1 MEEEEVSIVHLVWRG
16 RRRRWRG
23 RRSVLY
29 TWCRRKEEEEEEEE
43 EEVNIAHL
51 VWGGKRG
58 RGRRSVLYTW
68 CREEGGGGGGGG
80 GGQYCTLVVERKEEE
95 EVNTVHL
102 VLAENMEES
111 AVESRLSR
119 PLGWPG
125 CCLTCG

>member
-1 MEEEEVSIVHLVWRG
+1 M
-16 RRRRWRG
+16 
-23 RRSVLY
+23 
-29 TWCRRKEEEEEEEE
+29 
-43 EEVNIAHL
+43 
-51 VWGGKRG
+51 WGGKRG

-68 CREEGGGGGGGG
+68 CREEGGGGGGGGG

-111 AVESRLSR
+111 AVESRLGR
-119 PLGWPG
+119 PLGWSS